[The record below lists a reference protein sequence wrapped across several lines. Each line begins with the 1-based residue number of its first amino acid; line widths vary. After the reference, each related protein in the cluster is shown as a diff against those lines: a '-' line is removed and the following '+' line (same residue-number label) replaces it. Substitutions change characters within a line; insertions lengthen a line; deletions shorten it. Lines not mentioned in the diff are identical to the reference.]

1 MLSLKKQQKLMK
13 KASEFMAKNPMR
25 YWYDWEFD
33 ENGQTIK
40 PISLGMVA
48 EDGRELY
55 LVNESYFKQMEKGL
69 VKPNPWVI
77 ENVIKKISPEA
88 RNFYG
93 RALNNFGEIVLKFI
107 SDNGK
112 YRERYEVELWG
123 HFAAYDHVALAQL
136 FGPMINLPKPI
147 PMFTNDDMTI
157 RGLQEPPFRPADMP
171 EHDALMDA
179 KFQKLQWEKWTEG

>member
-1 MLSLKKQQKLMK
+1 MLSLKKQQRLVK

-88 RNFYG
+88 RSFYG
-93 RALNNFGEIVLKFI
+93 RSLNNFGEIVLKFI
-107 SDNGK
+107 SDNGN

-171 EHDALMDA
+171 EHDALADA
-179 KFQKLQWEKWTEG
+179 KFQKLQWEKWTQ

>member
-1 MLSLKKQQKLMK
+1 MLSLKKQYKLTK
-13 KASEFMAKNPMR
+13 KAREFMAKNPMR

-40 PISLGMVA
+40 PISLGIVA

-55 LVNESYFKQMEKGL
+55 LVNETYFKQMEKRL
-69 VKPNPWVI
+69 VTPNPWVV
-77 ENVIKKISPEA
+77 ENVIKKISDNA
-88 RNFYG
+88 RAHYG
-93 RALNNFGEIVLKFI
+93 RAINDFGRLVLDFI
-107 SDNGK
+107 SDGGK

-157 RGLQEPPFRPADMP
+157 RGLQEPPARPAEML
-171 EHDALMDA
+171 EHHALWDA
-179 KFQKLQWEKWTEG
+179 KYQKLQWEKWTQ